1 MTHVK
6 KTSCAVV
13 VWRCQLIPGDGHVSE
28 PAEQLIRAPCEI
40 GGRLMMQVSQPIG
53 EEEEE

>member
-1 MTHVK
+1 M
-6 KTSCAVV
+6 KTMNTIYKVTICA
-13 VWRCQLIPGDGHVSE
+13 LPILSE

-40 GGRLMMQVSQPIG
+40 GGRLMMHVSQPIG

>member
-1 MTHVK
+1 M
-6 KTSCAVV
+6 KTMNTIHKIAICV
-13 VWRCQLIPGDGHVSE
+13 LPFLSE

-40 GGRLMMQVSQPIG
+40 GGRLVMQVCQPIG